1 MLAAKNHQK
10 IRSRYLVHEYSLK
23 VSFNDF
29 NHGYRAAVLKKNY
42 PSLLP
47 FSSLWL
53 LIANIKWC
61 AEWCA
66 QQLYHTSL
74 NSLIIEAKF
83 GDDLLEI
90 LNISPKL
97 SALFTLNDK
106 NPETL
111 KLELLQR
118 WFCVEHIITPPTFT
132 CSKLTMQTT
141 EHGMKYFKVNNKDPR
156 TTPVASML

>member
-47 FSSLWL
+47 FYSLWL

-106 NPETL
+106 NPETRIIAAVIL
-111 KLELLQR
+111 CRAHYYPADIYLL
-118 WFCVEHIITPPTFT
+118 
-132 CSKLTMQTT
+132 
-141 EHGMKYFKVNNKDPR
+141 KVNNADNR
-156 TTPVASML
+156 TRYEIFQS